1 MKTSRRSFLKTSALT
16 VATLSVG
23 NRLAVAQAAPIRI
36 GTIFDLS
43 GPLAAAGSVAS
54 AIGTQIAIDLVNERG
69 GVAGKYK
76 VEPVNAD
83 SQSKPDTAI
92 NEVERLL
99 NQEKVEVVVGIFSSA
114 HAVPLAAK
122 MQEQKKIL
130 WITTAVATSVFKDR
144 NLTYTFRAQIHSDQ
158 YGQASAGFLAD
169 NAKAKLGAEPK
180 DIKVAVI
187 HEDGPYGVGVG
198 EAGERFAKEKG
209 FQVVMREGYSAS
221 APDLSSLVIK
231 LKRAQA
237 DIIRHTGY
245 NPDITLF
252 LRQSRESGLHFKMLI
267 GNGAGYA
274 QLDKLRAT
282 FANDIDGFCNIDP
295 APAQLLKA
303 ESLAPGL
310 GDLIKI
316 MVERYK
322 AKTNATDVP
331 THVSMGFNQTWILL
345 NNVLPV
351 AKEKYGGFDAEAI
364 RKAALDVDI
373 PPGGTIQGYGV
384 KFYPPGTPLSGQN
397 ERSTPVVMQY
407 VGDHIA
413 VVWPNNIKTQEPILP
428 LPASSIYASR

>member
-1 MKTSRRSFLKTSALT
+1 MKASRRLFIKRSA
-16 VATLSVG
+16 ATLSVLG
-23 NRLAVAQAAPIRI
+23 LGQRFALAQPPTIRI

-43 GPLAAAGSVAS
+43 GPFAAAGSVAS

-69 GVAGKYK
+69 GVSGKYQ
-76 VEPVNAD
+76 VQAVNAD
-83 SQSKPDTAI
+83 SQSKADTAI
-92 NEVERLL
+92 NEVERLI
-99 NQEKVEVVVGIFSSA
+99 NQEKIDIIVGVYSSA

-144 NLTYTFRAQIHSDQ
+144 NLTYAFRAQIHSDQ
-158 YGQASAGFLAD
+158 YGQASAEFLAD
-169 NAKAKLGAEPK
+169 NAKSRLGAEAK
-180 DIKVAVI
+180 DIKIAVI

-198 EAGERFAKEKG
+198 EAGERFAKDKG
-209 FQVVMREGYSAS
+209 FQIVMREGYSAS
-221 APDLSSLVIK
+221 APDLSSLVTK

-237 DIIRHTGY
+237 DIILHTGY

-252 LRQSRESGLHFKMLI
+252 LRQARESGLRFKMLI
-267 GNGAGYA
+267 GNGAGYS

-282 FANDIDGFCNIDP
+282 FAKDIDDFCNIDP
-295 APAQLLKA
+295 VPAQLLKP

-331 THVSMGFNQTWILL
+331 PHVSMGFNQTWVLL
-345 NNVLPV
+345 NTVLPV
-351 AKEKYGGFDAEAI
+351 AMEKYGGFDPEAV

-384 KFYPPGTPLSGQN
+384 KFYPPGHQLSGQN

-407 VGDHIA
+407 AGSSIA
-413 VVWPNNIKTQEPILP
+413 VVWPDKIKTQAPVLP
-428 LPASSIYASR
+428 LAASSPYAMR